1 MQFLIYQA
9 SWRGA
14 RKNNEDRL
22 GYSYSKEA
30 LLMVLADGMGGHLH
44 GEIAAEIAVQSITQ
58 AFQREAQPKL
68 ADPYRF
74 LTDAITL
81 AHLAII
87 GFAAARQLPETPR
100 TTCVACIVQDGAAY
114 WAHVGDSRLYLIR
127 DGRIESVTKD
137 HSRVQRLVDAGR
149 VRPEAMLN
157 HPERNKI
164 FNCLGQLHPPRIDVA
179 RKTNLLHGDTVYLC
193 SDGFWGPLPPALVV
207 DTLRDKDILKAVP
220 ELLDAAEVRAGNEGD
235 NVSIVAMTWQDAS
248 ATADGGVSTEDLAG
262 SNHQTHLVL
271 AGVAAGMNGAAS
283 DFTDEDILSAIDEIR
298 SIADKTQR

>member
-9 SWRGA
+9 SRRGA

-74 LTDAITL
+74 FTDAITL

-127 DGRIESVTKD
+127 DGRIEAVTKD
-137 HSRVQRLVDAGR
+137 HSRVQMLVDAGR

-179 RKTNLLHGDTVYLC
+179 RKTKLIHGDTVYLC

-207 DTLRDKDILKAVP
+207 DTLQHKDILKAVP
-220 ELLDAAEVRAGNEGD
+220 ELIGAAEVRAGYEGD
-235 NVSIVAMTWQDAS
+235 NVSIVAMSWQDAS
-248 ATADGGVSTEDLAG
+248 QAADGGVSTEAMAG
-262 SNHQTHLVL
+262 RNHETHLVL
-271 AGVAAGMNGAAS
+271 AGVAAGMNTAS
-283 DFTDEDILSAIDEIR
+283 VFTDEDILSAIDEIC